1 MSSFQGEMTQTKLNV
16 KAVDQSGT
24 VIMDK
29 PVSTLRSG
37 FMELWLPRNRTIN
50 LTISGLN
57 RSATDVCNGQVK
69 TDTIFQATFNSSI
82 CSNSIGLL

>member
-1 MSSFQGEMTQTKLNV
+1 MSSCQGELTQTKLNV

-57 RSATDVCNGQVK
+57 RSATDVITT
-69 TDTIFQATFNSSI
+69 TDGSATCI
-82 CSNSIGLL
+82 TTMQLK